1 MRGRLAGAAAAAAVL
16 LALAPKGRA
25 KVSPWAA
32 AELRAATRDVLRRL
46 SFDCRR
52 TAIVTS
58 LWAER
63 PAKQC
68 AVAPH
73 YALTAD
79 QADFGGVLRFA
90 AVAPPAPAPAGAR
103 SLLARLYAAGY
114 ASSEA
119 AEAVAFLAPETPRE
133 RIVRAA

>member
-1 MRGRLAGAAAAAAVL
+1 M
-16 LALAPKGRA
+16 
-25 KVSPWAA
+25 
-32 AELRAATRDVLRRL
+32 ATRDMLRRL
-46 SFDCRR
+46 SFDIRR
-52 TAIVTS
+52 SAVVTS

-68 AVAPH
+68 AVAPR

-79 QADFGGVLRFA
+79 KADFGGVLRFA

-114 ASSEA
+114 ASSDA
-119 AEAVAFLAPETPRE
+119 AEAVAFLAPETRRE
-133 RIVRAA
+133 RTARAA